1 MRVFISMFSYFNG
14 GIKNTYPKKHF
25 DFPTLVKLIKDN
37 PCKDKIN
44 QVRILR
50 SNNQPYNVLK
60 DSLPYFTPN
69 CMVKIRNLKSNP
81 YNLITPSSYI
91 YFDIDDY
98 PNAQI
103 LKDRFIKE
111 YGHLV
116 SLICLSSSCGG
127 ITFLFKV
134 ANHLKTEDDFLAAR
148 QYIIETLLI
157 GEKIDNNAG
166 GIGRGLF
173 ISHDPELF
181 YNYENEIVIPENLL
195 KVVKKCIMKE
205 KKMGGGVVHNDCAE
219 LENFKPLQLF
229 DVLIR
234 LNLETQV
241 DVVNPVLDFKEIE
254 YVEVRFQYLIKKGY
268 KHKTFIAMIHKLVY
282 LNPDADRHLIL
293 SYLYHVN
300 NDYTGNDKLTLK
312 ELIRLFDMVYN
323 GIKQTNNSRIKPVLK
338 RIHYNK
344 DCPVKFNKRKVS
356 GKIRGAVQENTTKLK
371 IQGFVKQMENLGM
384 KITISSISKFSGIH
398 RATIKKHLG
407 TDLNDIN
414 GLIQEINDSLI

>member
-1 MRVFISMFSYFNG
+1 
-14 GIKNTYPKKHF
+14 
-25 DFPTLVKLIKDN
+25 
-37 PCKDKIN
+37 
-44 QVRILR
+44 
-50 SNNQPYNVLK
+50 
-60 DSLPYFTPN
+60 
-69 CMVKIRNLKSNP
+69 MVKIRNLKSNP